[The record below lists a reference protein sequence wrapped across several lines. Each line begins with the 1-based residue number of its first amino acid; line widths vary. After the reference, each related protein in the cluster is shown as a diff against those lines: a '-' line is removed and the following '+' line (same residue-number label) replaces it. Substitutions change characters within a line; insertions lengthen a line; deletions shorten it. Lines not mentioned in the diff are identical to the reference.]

1 MCNNFDT
8 FLDINQYFLRFAAI
22 RKKML
27 FVSTGCSTGL
37 KHRILIIH
45 CLSPGFATPLNRPI
59 HNKLNQNGARK
70 LCHWDNEK
78 SPTPPNMTQKL
89 KKSRN
94 FSYTLLTNITLYSET
109 HLKIMLLEEWGSFL
123 KGKNLR
129 PPPNP
134 IPMRNYE
141 HHLFLIWALAR
152 FGSKSLFVH

>member
-1 MCNNFDT
+1 MCNIFW
-8 FLDINQYFLRFAAI
+8 YFSRYKSIFSKI
-22 RKKML
+22 CCDSKKML
-27 FVSTGCSTGL
+27 FVSIGCSTGL

-45 CLSPGFATPLNRPI
+45 CLSPRFVTPLNRPI

-70 LCHWDNEK
+70 LSYGVNEK
-78 SPTPPNMTQKL
+78 SLTPPNMTQKL

-109 HLKIMLLEEWGSFL
+109 HLKITLLEEWGSFL

-141 HHLFLIWALAR
+141 HHLF
-152 FGSKSLFVH
+152 